1 MSVRVKA
8 RLAQLAILENTDHEL
23 RVELD
28 QEIERMTG
36 KYCDEGVADLSDAQI
51 RALVAMLQERRRRKA
66 RNQAMTEQEEKE
78 YVSQQVS
85 AYA

>member
-1 MSVRVKA
+1 MSIRVKV
-8 RLAQLAILENTDHEL
+8 RLAQLNILEATDHEL

-36 KYCDEGVADLSDAQI
+36 QYCDEGVSQLSDAQL
-51 RALVAMLQERRRRKA
+51 RALVAMLQERRRRKK
-66 RNQAMTEQEEKE
+66 QGQQMTEDEEKE
-78 YVSQQVS
+78 YVAQQVS